1 MEPFGRSKGR
11 AHEVRCRAGN
21 SAGGISR
28 KRRAGSNCKR
38 REARKFKMNETR
50 KVIGLVVLLVIA
62 LVAVIILLGI
72 IFSKPAG

>member
-1 MEPFGRSKGR
+1 
-11 AHEVRCRAGN
+11 
-21 SAGGISR
+21 
-28 KRRAGSNCKR
+28 
-38 REARKFKMNETR
+38 MNETR